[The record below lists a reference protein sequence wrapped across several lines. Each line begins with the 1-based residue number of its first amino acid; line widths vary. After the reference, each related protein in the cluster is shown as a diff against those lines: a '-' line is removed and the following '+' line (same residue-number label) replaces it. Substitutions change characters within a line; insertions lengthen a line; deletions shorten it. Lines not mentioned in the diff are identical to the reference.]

1 MSALVP
7 GNYLPV
13 VYPPFS
19 MELVRVLDPRIE
31 GRTMAMYLMTK
42 EIRVLDE
49 KKMRS
54 TREVSYKMQRIV
66 CSPMVSY
73 NDPNAICE
81 IMSFTVIDPR
91 FASST
96 VQVCFTMQEAM
107 AFRQS
112 IASTN
117 VAREIV
123 ASGDEL
129 MRLQCY
135 MPNCTINSSKLEKI
149 HFHFLTD
156 HSKVQFEPQRV
167 KVYQFGGPQDRESQA
182 SASSLMV

>member
-31 GRTMAMYLMTK
+31 GRTMSMYLMTK
-42 EIRVLDE
+42 QIHVLDA

-54 TREVSYKMQRIV
+54 TREISCKTQRIV

-73 NDPNAICE
+73 NDPNAIYE
-81 IMSFTVIDPR
+81 IMSFTVIDSR

-96 VQVCFTMQEAM
+96 VQVCFTIQEAT

-117 VAREIV
+117 VWLARLLPQ
-123 ASGDEL
+123 A
-129 MRLQCY
+129 
-135 MPNCTINSSKLEKI
+135 TNSCDYNAICQNVQSTAPSWRRSTST
-149 HFHFLTD
+149 FLTD
-156 HSKVQFEPQRV
+156 HPKDPI
-167 KVYQFGGPQDRESQA
+167 
-182 SASSLMV
+182 